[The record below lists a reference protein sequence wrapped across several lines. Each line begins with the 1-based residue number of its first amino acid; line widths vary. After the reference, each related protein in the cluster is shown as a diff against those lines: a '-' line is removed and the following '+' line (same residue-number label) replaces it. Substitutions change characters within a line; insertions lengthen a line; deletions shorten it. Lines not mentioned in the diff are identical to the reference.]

1 MAAYRRSH
9 QGDDRG
15 YRSREEAGKHL
26 AAALHD
32 LAGPETLVLGI
43 PRGGVPIA
51 AEVAR
56 ALGAGLD
63 IIVARKLGAPYQPEL
78 AIGAVTANGGLFIDH
93 EMVRDLGVRES
104 YLDEITERE
113 SSVAHNREMRFR
125 GGRRAP
131 RIEGRTVIVVDD
143 GLATGAT
150 MRAAVRSIRKQHPA
164 RLVVAVPVGS
174 DEACSSLAPEADD
187 VFCPLMPDPFFA
199 VGMYYRDFL
208 PVEDDEVE
216 NILANFREE
225 ARSRTIE
232 APD

>member
-1 MAAYRRSH
+1 MEAYRRFH
-9 QGDDRG
+9 QDDDRG
-15 YRSREEAGKHL
+15 YRNREEAGRHL

-32 LAGPETLVLGI
+32 LAGPDTLVLGI
-43 PRGGVPIA
+43 PRGGVPVA
-51 AEVAR
+51 AEVAG
-56 ALGAGLD
+56 ALGAELD

-104 YLDEITERE
+104 YLNEVTERE
-113 SSVAHNREMRFR
+113 SSVAHNREIHFR
-125 GGRRAP
+125 GGRPAS

-174 DEACSSLAPEADD
+174 EEACSSLAQEADD
-187 VFCPLMPDPFFA
+187 VVCPLMPEPFFA

-216 NILANFREE
+216 DVLATFGE
-225 ARSRTIE
+225 AETSRTVQ